1 MFENTKYLKIPRS
14 LFHQLLLFFG
24 VPLLLLGC
32 ASVYSQYI
40 SVSNAAMLAYDRTLL
55 ASARTVAER
64 LTVQNQN
71 LIVDVPYVVLDNFE
85 RNTNERL
92 YYQVI
97 SPEGKTISGYDDLP
111 RIPQN
116 IQRSPLYTALAYFY
130 DAEYQGHPIRVVGL
144 YQPINEDGIMGM
156 TLILVAETV
165 ISRQYMARQLLLSSL
180 VNQGAV
186 VLLTLLLAYIL
197 LKLLLKPLRK
207 LSGIMAR
214 RSANDLTPLPNILP
228 WSELSPLLQSINRY
242 IERLK
247 LMVGRQDRFSADAS
261 HQLRTPLAVLKTQ
274 VAVARGD
281 YNQEQRDNILMAIDK
296 SLDNMI
302 LLTDR
307 LLQLSQ
313 LKVHEKEA
321 IQNYQ
326 PVNIVELLQQACFS
340 RLQQAESKHIDL
352 GYEGEDAL
360 WIKGD
365 PLLLTEMCANLLDNA
380 IKYTPQMGMVTGR
393 VNIMSDKNYSCL
405 EIDDSGPGIAQE
417 DIHQSFM
424 AFNRLDNAA
433 GLEGAGLGLTI
444 VKEISLYHDA
454 ILQLLPSEVLG
465 GLLVR
470 IVFRL
475 PASKRD
481 A

>member
-1 MFENTKYLKIPRS
+1 MKYLKIPRL

-40 SVSNAAMLAYDRTLL
+40 SVRNAAMLAYDRTLL

-64 LTVQNQN
+64 LSVRDHN
-71 LIVDVPYVVLDNFE
+71 LIVDVPYVVLDSFE
-85 RNTNERL
+85 RNTNDRL

-116 IQRSPLYTALAYFY
+116 IQRSSLYTALAYFY
-130 DAEYQGHPIRVVGL
+130 NAEYKGQPIRVVGL
-144 YQPINEDGIMGM
+144 YQPVNEGNIMGM
-156 TLILVAETV
+156 ALILVAETV
-165 ISRQYMARQLLLSSL
+165 NSRQYMANQLLLSSL

-207 LSGIMAR
+207 LSGIMSL

-228 WSELSPLLQSINRY
+228 WSELAPLLQSFNRY
-242 IERLK
+242 IGRLE
-247 LMVGRQDRFSADAS
+247 LMVGRQERFSADAS

-274 VAVARGD
+274 VAVACGSQD
-281 YNQEQRDNILMAIDK
+281 PEQRDNILTAIDK

-326 PVNIVELLQQACFS
+326 PVNIVELLQQVCFS
-340 RLQQAESKHIDL
+340 RLQPAESKNIDL
-352 GYEGEDAL
+352 GYEGEDVL
-360 WIKGD
+360 WIRGD
-365 PLLLTEMCANLLDNA
+365 PLLLAEMCANLLDNA
-380 IKYTPQMGMVTGR
+380 IKYTPQMGVVTGR
-393 VNIMSDKNYSCL
+393 VSIMADKKQAFL
-405 EIDDSGPGIAQE
+405 EIDDSGPGIDQK
-417 DIHQSFM
+417 DICQSLM

-433 GLEGAGLGLTI
+433 GLEGTGLGLTI
-444 VKEISLYHDA
+444 VKEICRYHNA
-454 ILQLLPSEVLG
+454 TLQLLPSEVLG

-470 IVFRL
+470 IIFGL
-475 PASKRD
+475 SMSERD

>member
-1 MFENTKYLKIPRS
+1 MKYLTIPRS

-40 SVSNAAMLAYDRTLL
+40 SVKNAAMLAYDRTLL

-64 LTVQNQN
+64 LAVRDQN
-71 LIVDVPYVVLDNFE
+71 LIVDVPYVVLDSFE
-85 RNTNERL
+85 RNTNDRL

-97 SPEGKTISGYDDLP
+97 SPEGKTISGYGDLP

-130 DAEYQGHPIRVVGL
+130 NAQYQGQSIRVVGL
-144 YQPINEDGIMGM
+144 YQPVNEGNIMGM
-156 TLILVAETV
+156 ALILVAETV
-165 ISRQYMARQLLLSSL
+165 TSRQYMANQLLLSSL
-180 VNQGAV
+180 INQGAV

-207 LSGIMAR
+207 LSGIMSL

-228 WSELSPLLQSINRY
+228 WSELVPLLQSFNRY
-242 IERLK
+242 IGRLE
-247 LMVGRQDRFSADAS
+247 LMVGRQERFSADAS

-274 VAVARGD
+274 LAVARG
-281 YNQEQRDNILMAIDK
+281 NQDPEQRDNILTAIDN
-296 SLDNMI
+296 SLDSMI

-326 PVNIVELLQQACFS
+326 PVNIVELLQQVCFS
-340 RLQQAESKHIDL
+340 RLQQAESKNIDL
-352 GYEGEDAL
+352 GYEGEEAL
-360 WIKGD
+360 WIRGD
-365 PLLLTEMCANLLDNA
+365 PLLLAEMCANLLDNA
-380 IKYTPQMGMVTGR
+380 IKYTPQMGVVTGR
-393 VNIMSDKNYSCL
+393 VSIMADKKQAFL
-405 EIDDSGPGIAQE
+405 EIDDSGPGIAQK
-417 DIHQSFM
+417 DIYQSLM

-433 GLEGAGLGLTI
+433 GLEGTGLGLTI
-444 VKEISLYHDA
+444 VKEICRYHSA
-454 ILQLLPSEVLG
+454 TLQLLPSEVLG

-470 IVFRL
+470 IIFGPSMGERG
-475 PASKRD
+475 A
-481 A
+481 

>member
-1 MFENTKYLKIPRS
+1 MNYLKIPQS

-32 ASVYSQYI
+32 ASVYSQYV
-40 SVSNAAMLAYDRTLL
+40 SVKNAAMLAYDRTLL

-64 LTVQNQN
+64 LAVRDQN
-71 LIVDVPYVVLDNFE
+71 LIVNVPYVVLDSFE
-85 RNTNERL
+85 RNTNDRL

-97 SPEGKTISGYDDLP
+97 SPEGNTISGYDDLP
-111 RIPQN
+111 RIPQYT
-116 IQRSPLYTALAYFY
+116 QRSSLYTALAYFY
-130 DAEYQGHPIRVVGL
+130 DAEYQGQPIRVVGL
-144 YQPINEDGIMGM
+144 YQPVNEDNIMGM
-156 TLILVAETV
+156 ALILVAETV
-165 ISRQYMARQLLLSSL
+165 ISRQDMANQLLFSSL

-186 VLLTLLLAYIL
+186 VFLTLLLAYIL
-197 LKLLLKPLRK
+197 LKRLLKPLRK
-207 LSGIMAR
+207 LSGIMSR
-214 RSANDLTPLPNILP
+214 RPANDLTSLPNILP

-247 LMVGRQDRFSADAS
+247 LMVGRQARFSADAS

-274 VAVARGD
+274 VVVARSD
-281 YNQEQRDNILMAIDK
+281 QDPKQRDNTLAAIDK

-313 LKVHEKEA
+313 LKLHEKEA

-326 PVNIVELLQQACFS
+326 PVNIVALLQQACFS

-352 GYEGEDAL
+352 GYEGEETL

-365 PLLLTEMCANLLDNA
+365 PLLLAEMCANLLDNA
-380 IKYTPQMGMVTGR
+380 IKYTPQSGMVTGR
-393 VNIMSDKNYSCL
+393 VRIMPDKEYGCL
-405 EIDDSGPGIAQE
+405 EVDDSGSGIAQE
-417 DIHQSFM
+417 DIRQSMM

-444 VKEISLYHDA
+444 VKEICCYHNTT
-454 ILQLLPSEVLG
+454 LQLLPSEALG

-475 PASKRD
+475 PAGERD

>member
-1 MFENTKYLKIPRS
+1 MNSLKIPRS

-32 ASVYSQYI
+32 ASVYGQYV
-40 SVSNAAMLAYDRTLL
+40 SVKNAAMLAYDRTLL

-64 LTVQNQN
+64 LTVRDQN
-71 LIVDVPYVVLDNFE
+71 LIVDVPYVVLDSFE
-85 RNTNERL
+85 RNINDRL

-111 RIPQN
+111 RIPQHL
-116 IQRSPLYTALAYFY
+116 QRSPLYTALAYFY
-130 DAEYQGHPIRVVGL
+130 DAEYQGQSIRVVGL
-144 YQPINEDGIMGM
+144 YQPINEGNMMGM
-156 TLILVAETV
+156 ALILVAETV
-165 ISRQYMARQLLLSSL
+165 TSRQYMADQLLLSSL

-197 LKLLLKPLRK
+197 LKRLLKPLRK
-207 LSGIMAR
+207 LSGIMSH
-214 RSANDLTPLPNILP
+214 RSANDLTSLPNILP
-228 WSELSPLLQSINRY
+228 WSELAPLLQSINRY
-242 IERLK
+242 IGRLR
-247 LMVGRQDRFSADAS
+247 LMVERQERFSADAS
-261 HQLRTPLAVLKTQ
+261 HQLRTPLTVLKTQ
-274 VAVARGD
+274 VVVARG
-281 YNQEQRDNILMAIDK
+281 NQDPKQRDSILAAIDK

-302 LLTDR
+302 LLTAR

-313 LKVHEKEA
+313 LKMHEKEA

-326 PVNIVELLQQACFS
+326 PVNIVGLLQQVCFS
-340 RLQQAESKHIDL
+340 RLQQAESKNIDL
-352 GYEGEDAL
+352 GYEGEEAL

-365 PLLLTEMCANLLDNA
+365 PLLLAEMCANLLDNA
-380 IKYTPQMGMVTGR
+380 IKYSPQMGVVTGR
-393 VNIMSDKNYSCL
+393 VTIMSDKKRGCL
-405 EIDDSGPGIAQE
+405 EIDDSGPGIAQA
-417 DIHQSFM
+417 DIRQSLM

-444 VKEISLYHDA
+444 VKEICQYHNA
-454 ILQLLPSEVLG
+454 TLQLLPSEALG

-475 PASKRD
+475 SAGERD
-481 A
+481 T

>member
-1 MFENTKYLKIPRS
+1 MFENTKHLKIPRS

-24 VPLLLLGC
+24 LPLLLLGC

-64 LTVQNQN
+64 LTVRNQN

-97 SPEGKTISGYDDLP
+97 SPEGETISGYDDLP

-116 IQRSPLYTALAYFY
+116 IQRSSLYTALAYFY

-156 TLILVAETV
+156 ALIVVAETV

-180 VNQGAV
+180 VNQGTV

-197 LKLLLKPLRK
+197 LKLLLKPLQK
-207 LSGIMAR
+207 LSGIMVL

-247 LMVGRQDRFSADAS
+247 LMVGRQERFSADAS
-261 HQLRTPLAVLKTQ
+261 HQLRTPLAVLKMQ

-281 YNQEQRDNILMAIDK
+281 QEQRDSILTAIDK

-302 LLTDR
+302 LLTNR
-307 LLQLSQ
+307 LLRLSQ

-326 PVNIVELLQQACFS
+326 TVNIVALLQQACFS
-340 RLQQAESKHIDL
+340 RLQQAESKNIDL

-360 WIKGD
+360 WIRGD
-365 PLLLTEMCANLLDNA
+365 PLLLAEMCANLLDNA
-380 IKYTPQMGMVTGR
+380 IKYTPQMGVVTGR
-393 VNIMSDKNYSCL
+393 VGIMPDKKQACF

-417 DIHQSFM
+417 DIHQSLM

-454 ILQLLPSEVLG
+454 TLQLLPSEVLG

-475 PASKRD
+475 PASKWD

>member
-1 MFENTKYLKIPRS
+1 MNCLKIPRS

-32 ASVYSQYI
+32 ASVYSQYV

-64 LTVQNQN
+64 LTIRNQN
-71 LIVDVPYVVLDNFE
+71 LIVDVPYVVLDSFE
-85 RNTNERL
+85 RNTNDRL

-97 SPEGKTISGYDDLP
+97 SPEGKTISGYSDLP
-111 RIPQN
+111 RIPQH

-130 DAEYQGHPIRVVGL
+130 DAEYQGQPIRVVGL
-144 YQPINEDGIMGM
+144 YQPINESGTMGM
-156 TLILVAETV
+156 ALILVAETV
-165 ISRQYMARQLLLSSL
+165 ISRQYMVHQLLFSSL
-180 VNQGAV
+180 VNQGV
-186 VLLTLLLAYIL
+186 VILLALFLAYIL

-207 LSGIMAR
+207 LSGLIIR
-214 RSANDLTPLPNILP
+214 RSANDLTPLPNVLP
-228 WSELSPLLQSINRY
+228 WSELSPLLQSFNQY

-247 LMVGRQDRFSADAS
+247 LMVGRQERFSADAS
-261 HQLRTPLAVLKTQ
+261 HQLRTPLTVLKTQ

-281 YNQEQRDNILMAIDK
+281 QNQDQRDNILTAIDK

-302 LLTDR
+302 LLTNR

-326 PVNIVELLQQACFS
+326 PVNIVELLQQTCFS
-340 RLQQAESKHIDL
+340 RLQQAESKNIDL

-393 VNIMSDKNYSCL
+393 VSIMPDKKYGCL
-405 EIDDSGPGIAQE
+405 EIDDSGPGISQK

-424 AFNRLDNAA
+424 AFNRLDNSA

-444 VKEISLYHDA
+444 VKEISLYHGA
-454 ILQLLPSEVLG
+454 TLQLLPSEVLG

-470 IVFRL
+470 ILFRL
-475 PASKRD
+475 SASERD

>member
-1 MFENTKYLKIPRS
+1 MKYLKIPRS

-40 SVSNAAMLAYDRTLL
+40 SVRNAAMLAYDRTLL

-64 LTVQNQN
+64 LAVRDQN
-71 LIVDVPYVVLDNFE
+71 LIVDVPYVVLDSFE
-85 RNTNERL
+85 RNTNDRL
-92 YYQVI
+92 YYQVM

-116 IQRSPLYTALAYFY
+116 VQRSPLYTALAYFY
-130 DAEYQGHPIRVVGL
+130 NAEYKGQPIRVVGL
-144 YQPINEDGIMGM
+144 YQPVNEGNIMGM
-156 TLILVAETV
+156 ALILVAETET
-165 ISRQYMARQLLLSSL
+165 SRQYMANQLLLSSL

-207 LSGIMAR
+207 LSGIMSL

-228 WSELSPLLQSINRY
+228 WSELAPLLQSFNRY
-242 IERLK
+242 IGRLE
-247 LMVGRQDRFSADAS
+247 LMVGRQERFSADAS

-274 VAVARGD
+274 VAVACG
-281 YNQEQRDNILMAIDK
+281 NQDPEQRDNILTAIDK

-326 PVNIVELLQQACFS
+326 PVNIVELLQQVCFS
-340 RLQQAESKHIDL
+340 RLQQAESKNIDL
-352 GYEGEDAL
+352 GYEGEEAL
-360 WIKGD
+360 WIRGD
-365 PLLLTEMCANLLDNA
+365 PLLLAEMCANLLDNA
-380 IKYTPQMGMVTGR
+380 IKYTPQMGVVTGR
-393 VNIMSDKNYSCL
+393 VSIMADKKQAFL
-405 EIDDSGPGIAQE
+405 EIDDSGPGIAQK
-417 DIHQSFM
+417 DICQSLM

-433 GLEGAGLGLTI
+433 GLEGTGLGLTI
-444 VKEISLYHDA
+444 VKEICRYHSA
-454 ILQLLPSEVLG
+454 TLQLLPSEVLG

-470 IVFRL
+470 IIFGLSISERG
-475 PASKRD
+475 A
-481 A
+481 

>member
-1 MFENTKYLKIPRS
+1 MNFFKIPRS

-24 VPLLLLGC
+24 VPLVLLGG
-32 ASVYSQYI
+32 ASVYSQY
-40 SVSNAAMLAYDRTLL
+40 VGVKNAATYAYDRTLL

-64 LTVQNQN
+64 LIVQDNH
-71 LIVDVPYVVLDNFE
+71 LIVDVSYVVLDSFE
-85 RNTNERL
+85 RNTNDRL

-97 SPEGKTISGYDDLP
+97 SPDGKTISGYDNLP
-111 RIPQN
+111 LIPQHT
-116 IQRSPLYTALAYFY
+116 QRSPLYTALAYFY
-130 DAEYQGHPIRVVGL
+130 DAEYQGQRIRVVAL
-144 YQPINEDGIMGM
+144 YQPINEGGIMGIS
-156 TLILVAETV
+156 LILVAETV
-165 ISRQYMARQLLLSSL
+165 ISRQYMAQQLLFSSL
-180 VNQGAV
+180 VSQGTV

-197 LKLLLKPLRK
+197 LKKLLKPLKK
-207 LSGIMAR
+207 LSGVMIR
-214 RSANDLTPLPNILP
+214 RSVNDLTPLPDILP
-228 WSELSPLLQSINRY
+228 WSELSPLLQAFNRY

-247 LMVGRQDRFSADAS
+247 LMVGRQERFSADAS

-274 VAVARGD
+274 VAVALGEQD
-281 YNQEQRDNILMAIDK
+281 PEQREKILRAINN
-296 SLDNMI
+296 SLDGMI

-307 LLQLSQ
+307 LLQLSK

-340 RLQQAESKHIDL
+340 RLQQAESKGIDL

-360 WIKGD
+360 WIKGE
-365 PLLLTEMCANLLDNA
+365 PLLLAEMCANLLDNA
-380 IKYTPQMGMVTGR
+380 IKYTLPKGMVTGR
-393 VNIMSDKNYSCL
+393 VRMIPDKKYCCL
-405 EIDDSGPGIAQE
+405 EIDDSGPGIAE
-417 DIHQSFM
+417 ENISQSLM

-433 GLEGAGLGLTI
+433 GLDGAGLGLTI
-444 VKEISLYHDA
+444 VKEISLYHGA
-454 ILQLLPSEVLG
+454 SLQLLPSEALG

-475 PASKRD
+475 STREWD